1 MADKMEF
8 ITIGYHILRKSEIS
22 CVSFEKRDGR
32 NYDNYAI
39 IGMTNGK
46 ILETYIDQYDD
57 DYIRSQL
64 K

>member
-22 CVSFEKRDGR
+22 CVSFEKRGGR

-46 ILETYIDQYDD
+46 IFETYINLYDAG
-57 DYIRSQL
+57 YIRSQL